1 MISKKLYCNQVGY
14 EYANMGKLS
23 NNIGLNSDHNIN
35 GTYLSNGIREKIL
48 KESRSELGKQICTQ
62 IILTELLKQIVHG
75 GHMFLQIHWES
86 IRNDA
91 VYNIRFIYRHC
102 SGSGHVWG

>member
-1 MISKKLYCNQVGY
+1 
-14 EYANMGKLS
+14 MGKLS

-35 GTYLSNGIREKIL
+35 GTYLSNGIREMIL

-62 IILTELLKQIVHG
+62 IIFDG
-75 GHMFLQIHWES
+75 

>member
-35 GTYLSNGIREKIL
+35 GTYLSNGIREMIL

-62 IILTELLKQIVHG
+62 IIFDGIVETNSAWWTYVFTNTLG
-75 GHMFLQIHWES
+75 EYKK
-86 IRNDA
+86 R
-91 VYNIRFIYRHC
+91 C
-102 SGSGHVWG
+102 SL